1 MSNII
6 DIAPVDLVDTTP
18 EFQETQLDVGE
29 VLEQRLKDENI
40 VGGPLE
46 KIYNIDL
53 IGEQKKAADIVLN
66 NKLDIASSY
75 IGEPVTNDYWGAS
88 DYGLVFT
95 LERSRSFINRQR
107 RFLKNYPEGQ
117 YIRQSVSLGNKDYE
131 LEFYKRNKNDKK
143 FKHHKNRRE
152 INARIN
158 TQ

>member
-6 DIAPVDLVDTTP
+6 DIAPVGLEDTP
-18 EFQETQLDVGE
+18 KEYQESQLDVST

-53 IGEQKKAADIVLN
+53 IGEQKKAAETVVN

-75 IGEPVTNDYWGAS
+75 IGEPVTNDDWNAS

-95 LERSRSFINRQR
+95 LERSRSFFNRQK

-131 LEFYKRNKNDKK
+131 L
-143 FKHHKNRRE
+143 
-152 INARIN
+152 
-158 TQ
+158 